1 MVIAWALLLLTF
13 AALIA
18 LVPSRTRTRS
28 ALFSCGI
35 SLVLTGAAVGAAL
48 WLGQTPANEL
58 RPASFAALF
67 VGLSSIFIF
76 VRVLVRKFFSWRS
89 LVSLLTLIVNLAAG
103 LLVANQSYNLYP
115 DFDSFFPTSH
125 YNQATAEQIP
135 EPDQQPASVSL
146 AEWNQLRTAGK
157 LQSANLPAKGTRV
170 SMPVPTPHSGF
181 HARNAEVFLPPAWFT
196 TPRPQLPV
204 LTLMNGTPGGPT
216 QWFEEGGLAKVVDH
230 YQATHNGIAPIVVSI
245 DATGDVAANPVCT
258 DSPKG
263 KVMTYL
269 TQDVTD
275 WIKQRFSPNPDQ
287 KTWTIGGFS
296 YGGTCALQ
304 VVTNSPTRYG
314 NFLDYSGELR
324 PNDGYSHETT
334 VKNFYEDS
342 EALFQQRNPLDIL
355 NHAIDDKA
363 STFHGI
369 SGRFVAGKS
378 EKSAQQDLS
387 TLNDKA
393 IKAGMSTT
401 YRMVPGGHDF
411 GVWRRAIAEDFA
423 YVAQRG
429 GL

>member
-13 AALIA
+13 AVLIA
-18 LVPSRTRTRS
+18 CVPSGPRKRS
-28 ALFSCGI
+28 VLFSCGF
-35 SLVLTGAAVGAAL
+35 SLVLTGAAVGATL
-48 WLGQTPANEL
+48 WLGQTPASEL

-67 VGLSSIFIF
+67 AGLSTVFLF
-76 VRVLVRKFFSWRS
+76 VRVFTIKFFSWRA
-89 LVSLLTLIVNLAAG
+89 LVSLLTAIVNLAAG

-125 YNQATAEQIP
+125 YNQATVEQIP
-135 EPDQQPASVSL
+135 EPNQQSASISL
-146 AEWNQLRTAGK
+146 AKWNRLRTAGK
-157 LQSANLPAKGTRV
+157 LLTSDLPEKGTRV

-181 HARNAEVFLPPAWFT
+181 HARNAEVFLPPAWFA

-204 LTLMNGTPGGPT
+204 LTLMNGTPGSPT

-230 YQATHNGIAPIVVSI
+230 YQATHNGVAPIVVSI

-258 DSPKG
+258 DSSQS

-269 TQDVTD
+269 TRDVTD
-275 WIKQRFSPNPDQ
+275 WITQRFGPNPDR

-304 VVTNSPTRYG
+304 VVTNSPTSYG
-314 NFLDYSGELR
+314 TFLDYSGELR
-324 PNDGYSHETT
+324 PNDGNSHETT
-334 VKNFYEDS
+334 VKNFYEGS
-342 EALFQQRNPLDIL
+342 EALFQQRNPLNIL
-355 NHAIDDKA
+355 NHVIDDKS

-393 IKAGMSTT
+393 NSAGMDTT

-411 GVWRRAIAEDFA
+411 GVWRHAIAEDFT